1 MRDDTFDAA
10 SRLIVALDYP
20 EAASAMALV
29 DRLEGTVRWYKV
41 GLELYLSAGNTVVH
55 TLVRHGYSVFLDLK
69 LHDIPNTVAGA
80 VRSASHTGASL
91 LTIHAAGGPAMI
103 EAAAEAAAKSA
114 NAPKLLAVTV
124 LTSIDASQLAAI
136 GVLGK
141 PAEQVARLGKMSIA
155 AGADGLVCSAEESG
169 TLRQMVGPK
178 PLLVTPGIRP
188 AGAETGDQKRIA
200 TPEVALQN
208 GASYLVVGRPITQAA
223 DPKLAAE
230 KILAGMSAVLLEPLP
245 R

>member
-1 MRDDTFDAA
+1 
-10 SRLIVALDYP
+10 
-20 EAASAMALV
+20 
-29 DRLEGTVRWYKV
+29 
-41 GLELYLSAGNTVVH
+41 
-55 TLVRHGYSVFLDLK
+55 
-69 LHDIPNTVAGA
+69 
-80 VRSASHTGASL
+80 
-91 LTIHAAGGPAMI
+91 
-103 EAAAEAAAKSA
+103 
-114 NAPKLLAVTV
+114 
-124 LTSIDASQLAAI
+124 
-136 GVLGK
+136 
-141 PAEQVARLGKMSIA
+141 MSIA